1 MAVSNKFGHMVIS
14 TGNKSE
20 ISVGYTTIYGDMNGG
35 FSPLKDAYKMDVYA
49 MSKWRN
55 NNYNSLFLGINGPS
69 VPVNSIE
76 KEPSAELNLN
86 QKDQDSLPP
95 YEILD
100 EILKK
105 IIEMPYRLVI
115 NLFSKLL
122 VEIQKYFIFMDTLIL
137 ILTNILKLKLKCQ
150 HVNSGI
156 FSLKIIGWNHSTTD
170 IIQST

>member
-1 MAVSNKFGHMVIS
+1 MAVSNKFGDMVIS

-105 IIEMPYRLVI
+105 IIEEEASLDSIIKLGHEKKLVYRI
-115 NLFSKLL
+115 NKLL
-122 VEIQKYFIFMDTLIL
+122 LLSEYKRRQSPPGVK
-137 ILTNILKLKLKCQ
+137 LTARSFGKERRYPITNAFLRDK
-150 HVNSGI
+150 
-156 FSLKIIGWNHSTTD
+156 
-170 IIQST
+170 